1 MEHCIDEKIKAMNH
15 CITKT
20 IREGHLMAEVK
31 VTLIPDD
38 GAWGP
43 YFSAEDALKL
53 ERVRL
58 ALRAGDK
65 VAAAKDAM
73 VFEVAMVSAE

>member
-1 MEHCIDEKIKAMNH
+1 MGSILDQEIEAMNH

-31 VTLIPDD
+31 VTLIPNDD
-38 GAWGP
+38 AWGP

-65 VAAAKDAM
+65 AAAAKDAV
-73 VFEVAMVSAE
+73 VFEVARVAAE